1 MPHLIRVNLF
11 TCPSLQGMCVGGNLM
26 HLAPEV
32 LNEHERLRRAGPGAK
47 GFLCYRQQE
56 VWAVGVL
63 IHSMIFASHPW
74 PDYPNDCGGVGNI
87 HYNLAK
93 EDATRAQGGMR
104 GGLGGARCLVPSAPL
119 SILSPFP
126 NLQTPLTLTTRFATP
141 NPHLPAVV
149 LHCGVHLCAGPPVQG
164 SGTR

>member
-87 HYNLAK
+87 HYNLKRLAPYPV
-93 EDATRAQGGMR
+93 DYPD
-104 GGLGGARCLVPSAPL
+104 GASPVARVCVSPPASPSLCPPYALWAPCV
-119 SILSPFP
+119 
-126 NLQTPLTLTTRFATP
+126 R
-141 NPHLPAVV
+141 
-149 LHCGVHLCAGPPVQG
+149 
-164 SGTR
+164 